1 MSSNLNLITDS
12 PVFAGFLIDASGS
25 MERYQRDVIEGHGLM
40 LSTLR
45 ESEKCDL
52 GVLYVYQSLFADHPK
67 VLHGF
72 YALDRNGND
81 QIATL
86 DARNYAPG
94 GMTALFDAIITMAKD
109 LEAHLDVVAKQ
120 GLLPA
125 ARIAVITDGAENASK
140 ARKEEVQAVIQRLRS
155 REWLHSSVV
164 VGLKNPEF
172 DDAKLEA
179 LRAAIGFSQK
189 IGLDRN
195 PREIR
200 RAFVLASK
208 PKADKN

>member
-25 MERYQRDVIEGHGLM
+25 MERYQRDVIEGHKEM

-45 ESEKCDL
+45 DSEKCDL
-52 GVLYVYQSLFADHPK
+52 GVLYVYQSLFADHPRP
-67 VLHGF
+67 LNGF
-72 YALDRNGND
+72 YALDRN
-81 QIATL
+81 
-86 DARNYAPG
+86 YAPA
-94 GMTALFDAIITMAKD
+94 GMTALFDAIITMVNE

-125 ARIAVITDGAENASK
+125 ARIAVITDGAENSSQ
-140 ARKEEVQAVIQRLRS
+140 ARKEDVQKAIQRLRS
-155 REWLHSSVV
+155 KEWLHSSVV

-172 DDAKLEA
+172 DEAKLEA
-179 LRAAIGFSQK
+179 LRVAIGFSQK

-208 PKADKN
+208 PKPDKN

>member
-25 MERYQRDVIEGHGLM
+25 MERYQRDVIEGHKEM

-45 ESEKCDL
+45 DSEKCDL
-52 GVLYVYQSLFADHPK
+52 GVLYVYQSLFADHPRP
-67 VLHGF
+67 LNGF

-81 QIATL
+81 QVIAL
-86 DARNYAPG
+86 DVRNYAPA
-94 GMTALFDAIITMAKD
+94 GMTALFDAIITMVNE

-125 ARIAVITDGAENASK
+125 ARIAVITDGAENSSQ
-140 ARKEEVQAVIQRLRS
+140 ARKEDVQKAIQRLRS
-155 REWLHSSVV
+155 KEWLHSSVV

-172 DDAKLEA
+172 DEAKLEA
-179 LRAAIGFSQK
+179 LRVAIGFSQK

-208 PKADKN
+208 PKPDKN